1 MWIGSSSKNKSM
13 PLEFKCP
20 KEPIKFLGTFL
31 SHDAVSNNKNNFF
44 IKIRKMET
52 KLNIWLSRDLTLFGR
67 TMLAKSLGL
76 SQLVYAASMLS
87 VPEAAIQQTQRK
99 LFAFLWKNKCDKVKR
114 QFLFRPL
121 SKGGLN
127 FPCFRTV
134 IKALR
139 LCWIGRLLSNPHDTW
154 TAIPNFHFEKH
165 GGLLI
170 VPT

>member
-13 PLEFKCP
+13 PLEFECP

-76 SQLVYAASMLS
+76 SQLVYVAS
-87 VPEAAIQQTQRK
+87 I
-99 LFAFLWKNKCDKVKR
+99 N
-114 QFLFRPL
+114 
-121 SKGGLN
+121 
-127 FPCFRTV
+127 
-134 IKALR
+134 ALCPR
-139 LCWIGRLLSNPHDTW
+139 SSDSRDSEETICV
-154 TAIPNFHFEKH
+154 FVEE
-165 GGLLI
+165 
-170 VPT
+170 

>member
-1 MWIGSSSKNKSM
+1 
-13 PLEFKCP
+13 
-20 KEPIKFLGTFL
+20 
-31 SHDAVSNNKNNFF
+31 
-44 IKIRKMET
+44 MEI
-52 KLNIWLSRDLTLFGR
+52 NIWLSRDLTLFGR

-99 LFAFLWKNKCDKVKR
+99 LFAFLWKHKSDKVKR
-114 QFLFRPL
+114 QILFRPL

-139 LCWIGRLLSNPHDTW
+139 FCWIGRLLSNPHDTW
-154 TAIPNFHFEKH
+154 TAIPNFHWYYVSRNIKQ
-165 GGLLI
+165 LVYANLI
-170 VPT
+170 TLN